1 MVCPSACR
9 CLSGKWYRSDKIII
23 QQGRITD
30 YCIVE
35 RFGWHVR
42 REVSDE
48 NIQIERGRGRGERKF
63 VRGSDSRERK
73 LL

>member
-1 MVCPSACR
+1 MVCPAVRR

-23 QQGRITD
+23 QQGHITE

-35 RFGWHVR
+35 WFGWHVR

-48 NIQIERGRGRGERKF
+48 TVQSEKGARGN
-63 VRGSDSRERK
+63 
-73 LL
+73 L